1 MEGTIPNPPNTRI
14 AVVTGGNKGIG
25 LEVCRQLAAAGI
37 TVVLTARDE
46 KRGVAAVEKLREAG
60 LSDVIFH
67 QLEITDAPRS
77 PSISRLT
84 DFLKTR
90 FGKLDILVNNAA
102 IGGVEYVQDP
112 VDSSLT
118 SNEKFGGMDQLQRLE
133 WMATAVR
140 ETYAAAREG
149 LQTNYYGTKHVI
161 EALLPLLQA
170 SSDGRIVNVSS
181 EWGLLRL
188 INNEELKQE
197 LNDNVEKLTEE
208 RLDEIL
214 DTFLNDFKAGEVEAH
229 GWPKHF
235 SAYKLSKV
243 TLNAYS
249 RILARRHPELRINC
263 AHPGYVKTDMT
274 LQSGLLTPEEGA
286 SNLVNVVLLP
296 EGGPTGTFFALGQE
310 APFRKVMEE
319 AIPDPANARI
329 AVVTGGNKGI
339 GLEVCRQLAGAGITV
354 VLTARD
360 EKRGA
365 AAVEKLREAGLSDV
379 IFHQLEITDA
389 PSVARL
395 ADFLKIRF
403 GKLDILVNNAAVIG
417 AVEHVQDPADNSLTS
432 KEKIS
437 GMDKR
442 RRLEWFANAV
452 RETYDAAREAV
463 QINYYGTKHV
473 IEALLPLLQA
483 SSDGRIVNVSSER
496 GLLRL
501 INNEE
506 LKQELNDDVE
516 KLTEER
522 LDEIL
527 GTFLNDFKAG
537 ELEAHGWPKHFS
549 AYKVSKVT
557 LNVVLFTSS
566 PNLNFSTMQKE
577 DSPSHQTCGTCMEY

>member
-310 APFRKVMEE
+310 APFV
-319 AIPDPANARI
+319 
-329 AVVTGGNKGI
+329 
-339 GLEVCRQLAGAGITV
+339 
-354 VLTARD
+354 
-360 EKRGA
+360 
-365 AAVEKLREAGLSDV
+365 
-379 IFHQLEITDA
+379 
-389 PSVARL
+389 
-395 ADFLKIRF
+395 
-403 GKLDILVNNAAVIG
+403 
-417 AVEHVQDPADNSLTS
+417 
-432 KEKIS
+432 
-437 GMDKR
+437 
-442 RRLEWFANAV
+442 
-452 RETYDAAREAV
+452 
-463 QINYYGTKHV
+463 
-473 IEALLPLLQA
+473 
-483 SSDGRIVNVSSER
+483 
-496 GLLRL
+496 
-501 INNEE
+501 
-506 LKQELNDDVE
+506 
-516 KLTEER
+516 
-522 LDEIL
+522 
-527 GTFLNDFKAG
+527 
-537 ELEAHGWPKHFS
+537 
-549 AYKVSKVT
+549 
-557 LNVVLFTSS
+557 
-566 PNLNFSTMQKE
+566 
-577 DSPSHQTCGTCMEY
+577 